1 MVVSISISFGDLV
14 ALSDLVRKLI
24 VALNNSRGAT
34 HDFRSFGIAHVPRVR
49 ESPSRYQEK
58 DFMGPKP

>member
-1 MVVSISISFGDLV
+1 MITVVVSFSISFGDLV

-34 HDFRSFGIAHVPRVR
+34 HDFRSFWHRS
-49 ESPSRYQEK
+49 SPSARLL
-58 DFMGPKP
+58 KPFLRWYT